1 MGVAKILSTFRLIA
15 SEFNDVDDEKVN
27 SMIELQG
34 VRVSQKAFGDKYDLA
49 IAYLTAHAFKL
60 DEMLKGG
67 GASSGGLISG
77 TITSIGL
84 TVPTGMVVSGSP
96 LTKNGTIGITYGEG
110 YSLPL
115 TAKTYRDWE
124 TDRKST
130 RLNSSHSAKSRMPSS
145 A

>member
-67 GASSGGLISG
+67 SASSGGLVSG
-77 TITSIGL
+77 AITSEKEGSISVGYAPPTLSRYNDGSLYSKTAYGL
-84 TVPTGMVVSGSP
+84 LFLELRSQCIIPVM
-96 LTKNGTIGITYGEG
+96 
-110 YSLPL
+110 
-115 TAKTYRDWE
+115 
-124 TDRKST
+124 T
-130 RLNSSHSAKSRMPSS
+130 RFS
-145 A
+145 